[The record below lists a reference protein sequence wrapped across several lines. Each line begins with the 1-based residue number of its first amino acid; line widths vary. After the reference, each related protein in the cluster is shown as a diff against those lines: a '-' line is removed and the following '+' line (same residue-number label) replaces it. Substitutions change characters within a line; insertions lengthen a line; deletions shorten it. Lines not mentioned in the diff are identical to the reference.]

1 MIIICYMGG
10 TAGDLVTATIDGTDT
25 RLDDRKVIIDSKR
38 SKLKKPH
45 LFATSSETVEYIKSM
60 TENYSS
66 LPSHCLD
73 FHVEQRQDFI
83 GIVVNTMETATWAAT
98 RFKELHLPHVWEE
111 VMKYSNISKVEEYAS
126 MMLNFSET
134 IKKYTTKIISL
145 EDILSG
151 NLLTELDRLNIQ
163 ATNPSLYENWLSH
176 R

>member
-1 MIIICYMGG
+1 MIIVCYMGG

-73 FHVEQRQDFI
+73 FHIEQRQDFI
-83 GIVVNTMETATWAAT
+83 GIVVNNIETAMWAAK

-111 VMKYSNISKVEEYAS
+111 VMSYSNISKVEEYAS

-134 IKKYTTKIISL
+134 IKKYTNKIISL

-163 ATNPSLYENWLSH
+163 ITNPSLYEDWLAH

>member
-10 TAGDLVTATIDGTDT
+10 TAGDLVTATIDGKDT
-25 RLDDRKVIIDSKR
+25 RLDDRKVIISAER

-45 LFATSSETVEYIKSM
+45 LFTNSSETVDYIKSM
-60 TENYSS
+60 AENYSS

-73 FHVEQRQDFI
+73 FHLEQRQDFV
-83 GIVVNTMETATWAAT
+83 GIVVNTMETAIWAAT

-111 VMKYSNISKVEEYAS
+111 VMKYGNISKVEEYAS

-134 IKKYTTKIISL
+134 IKKYTNKIISL

-151 NLLTELDRLNIQ
+151 NLLAELDRLNIQ
-163 ATNPSLYENWLSH
+163 LTNPSLYEIWLSH

>member
-73 FHVEQRQDFI
+73 FHIEQRQDFI
-83 GIVVNTMETATWAAT
+83 GIVVNNIETAMWAAK

-111 VMKYSNISKVEEYAS
+111 VMSYSNISKVEEYAS

-134 IKKYTTKIISL
+134 IKKYTNKIISL

-163 ATNPSLYENWLSH
+163 ITNPSLYEDWLAH